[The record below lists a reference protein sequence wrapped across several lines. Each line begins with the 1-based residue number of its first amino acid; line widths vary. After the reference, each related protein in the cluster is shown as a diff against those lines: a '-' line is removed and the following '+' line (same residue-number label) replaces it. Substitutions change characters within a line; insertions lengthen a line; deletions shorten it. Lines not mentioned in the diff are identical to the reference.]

1 MKHRSIL
8 LVDDDKGV
16 LRTLAM
22 ILGDHFSSIKSVSN
36 PNQIPAEL
44 NQHKYDLVLLDMN
57 FSAGVNSGN
66 EGLYWLR
73 QIKDLSDNTEVVLIT
88 AYGDIDLAVKGM
100 KQGAADFVV
109 KPWENKRLISTLE
122 ASLQLKAAKDK
133 IQKLD
138 KQNKTL
144 RAETNRQATHIV
156 AESKAMKQVLE
167 LVKRVAPTDANVL
180 ITGENGTGKEVIARE
195 IHRLS
200 ERSAKQ
206 FIPVDLGSL
215 TATLFESE
223 LFGHKKGAF
232 TDAQTD
238 RQGRFMAADE
248 GTLFLDEIGNIP
260 MALQTKLLTV
270 LQNKEVLPLG
280 ATQKETTNARVL
292 CATNTNLQKAIQEEQ
307 FREDLYFRI
316 NTIEIAIPPLRE
328 RKEDIRPLARYFLNL
343 YTKRYQKT
351 SLVFEDEAE
360 KALQNY
366 RWPGNVRELSHAI
379 ERAVILADGSSIKA
393 SDLQFHSQQAP
404 EEDPADDWPLTFE
417 EIEKMAIKRALKNN
431 KGVLIEAARELGI
444 TRQTIYN
451 KIKKYN
457 LSAEK

>member
-16 LRTLAM
+16 LRTLTM
-22 ILGDHFSSIKSVSN
+22 ILGDHFGTIKSVSN

-44 NQHKYDLVLLDMN
+44 KEHKYDLVLLDMN

-122 ASLQLKAAKDK
+122 ASLHLKAAKDK

-144 RAETNRQATHIV
+144 QAETNRQATHIV

-200 ERSAKQ
+200 ERNAKQ

-215 TATLFESE
+215 SATLFESE

-248 GTLFLDEIGNIP
+248 GTLFLDEIGNLP

-328 RKEDIRPLARYFLNL
+328 RKEDILPLARYFLDL

-366 RWPGNVRELSHAI
+366 RWPGNVRELSHAV

>member
-1 MKHRSIL
+1 MKHRCIL
-8 LVDDDKGV
+8 LVDDDKSI

-22 ILGDHFSSIKSVSN
+22 ILGDHFNTIKSVSN

-44 NQHKYDLVLLDMN
+44 NEHKYDLVLLDMN

-73 QIKDLSDNTEVVLIT
+73 QIKDLSYNTEVVLIT

-328 RKEDIRPLARYFLNL
+328 RKEDIRPLARYFLDL

-379 ERAVILADGSSIKA
+379 ERAVILADGNRIKA
-393 SDLQFHSQQAP
+393 SNLQFHSEQAP
-404 EEDPADDWPLTFE
+404 VEDTADDWPLTFE